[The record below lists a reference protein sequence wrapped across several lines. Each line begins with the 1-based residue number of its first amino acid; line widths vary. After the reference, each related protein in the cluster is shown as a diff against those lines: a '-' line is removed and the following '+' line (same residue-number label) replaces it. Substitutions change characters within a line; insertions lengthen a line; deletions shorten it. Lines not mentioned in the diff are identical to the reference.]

1 MAGKII
7 TISSVKGGVGKT
19 TMTLNLAGIYCELNK
34 RVLIIDLDLYS
45 GGIAASLNV
54 KNKKDIYTM
63 IDSMANNR
71 FTELKKYVTTYNKNI
86 DVLACPKDPRMGA
99 KVSGRY
105 ISVIFDLAKKEYDVV
120 LVDTYHILDEINLT
134 ALDYSYMTLFIITN
148 DIVDLKNMKSLIS
161 IFKDTDKK
169 NYLVLLN
176 NSRDIGKD
184 YLSLYDIR
192 TIIKNNIDYTLS
204 KNHYSKN
211 GISHRYLEGK
221 NIVLL
226 FEKTSTRTRCA
237 FEVAGLDLGMGV
249 TYLDPGSSQMGKKE
263 SIADTAK
270 VLGRMYDGIEYRGF
284 SQKIVEEL
292 ANNAGV
298 PVWNGLTTEYHPTQ
312 MLADVLT
319 VEENFGHLDGIKLV
333 FMGDARNNVANSLMV
348 VCAKMGM
355 HFVACA
361 PRHLWPEEELINR
374 CKVIANETGA
384 VLEFEE
390 DVMTATKDADVIY
403 TDVWVS
409 MGEDA
414 SVWEERIKL
423 LSPYQVNKMVMENA
437 NSNAIF
443 LHCLPSFHD
452 LNTTI
457 GKEIFEKY
465 GLKEMEVTDEV
476 FSSSQS
482 KVFDEAENRLH
493 TIKAVV
499 CATMKK

>member
-105 ISVIFDLAKKEYDVV
+105 IPVIFDLAKKEYDVV

-204 KNHYSKN
+204 KNYY
-211 GISHRYLEGK
+211 IK
-221 NIVLL
+221 NIDKYTISGEILTLNNSINL
-226 FEKTSTRTRCA
+226 FHSKDINNMKKMA
-237 FEVAGLDLGMGV
+237 LDLI
-249 TYLDPGSSQMGKKE
+249 DDS
-263 SIADTAK
+263 
-270 VLGRMYDGIEYRGF
+270 
-284 SQKIVEEL
+284 
-292 ANNAGV
+292 
-298 PVWNGLTTEYHPTQ
+298 H
-312 MLADVLT
+312 
-319 VEENFGHLDGIKLV
+319 
-333 FMGDARNNVANSLMV
+333 
-348 VCAKMGM
+348 
-355 HFVACA
+355 
-361 PRHLWPEEELINR
+361 
-374 CKVIANETGA
+374 
-384 VLEFEE
+384 
-390 DVMTATKDADVIY
+390 
-403 TDVWVS
+403 
-409 MGEDA
+409 
-414 SVWEERIKL
+414 
-423 LSPYQVNKMVMENA
+423 
-437 NSNAIF
+437 
-443 LHCLPSFHD
+443 
-452 LNTTI
+452 
-457 GKEIFEKY
+457 GKE
-465 GLKEMEVTDEV
+465 
-476 FSSSQS
+476 
-482 KVFDEAENRLH
+482 A
-493 TIKAVV
+493 
-499 CATMKK
+499 KK

>member
-105 ISVIFDLAKKEYDVV
+105 IPVIFDLAKKEYDVV
-120 LVDTYHILDEINLT
+120 LVDTCHILDEINLT

-169 NYLVLLN
+169 NYLILLN

-204 KNHYSKN
+204 KNYY
-211 GISHRYLEGK
+211 IK
-221 NIVLL
+221 NIDKYTISGEILTLNNSINL
-226 FEKTSTRTRCA
+226 FHSKDINNMKKMA
-237 FEVAGLDLGMGV
+237 LDLI
-249 TYLDPGSSQMGKKE
+249 DDS
-263 SIADTAK
+263 
-270 VLGRMYDGIEYRGF
+270 
-284 SQKIVEEL
+284 
-292 ANNAGV
+292 
-298 PVWNGLTTEYHPTQ
+298 H
-312 MLADVLT
+312 
-319 VEENFGHLDGIKLV
+319 
-333 FMGDARNNVANSLMV
+333 
-348 VCAKMGM
+348 
-355 HFVACA
+355 
-361 PRHLWPEEELINR
+361 
-374 CKVIANETGA
+374 
-384 VLEFEE
+384 
-390 DVMTATKDADVIY
+390 
-403 TDVWVS
+403 
-409 MGEDA
+409 
-414 SVWEERIKL
+414 
-423 LSPYQVNKMVMENA
+423 
-437 NSNAIF
+437 
-443 LHCLPSFHD
+443 
-452 LNTTI
+452 
-457 GKEIFEKY
+457 GKE
-465 GLKEMEVTDEV
+465 
-476 FSSSQS
+476 
-482 KVFDEAENRLH
+482 A
-493 TIKAVV
+493 
-499 CATMKK
+499 KK

>member
-105 ISVIFDLAKKEYDVV
+105 IPVIFDLAKKEYDVV

-169 NYLVLLN
+169 NYLILLN

-192 TIIKNNIDYTLS
+192 TIIKDNIDYTLS
-204 KNHYSKN
+204 KNYY
-211 GISHRYLEGK
+211 IK
-221 NIVLL
+221 NIDKYTISGEILTLNNSINL
-226 FEKTSTRTRCA
+226 FHSKDINNMKKMA
-237 FEVAGLDLGMGV
+237 LDLI
-249 TYLDPGSSQMGKKE
+249 DDS
-263 SIADTAK
+263 
-270 VLGRMYDGIEYRGF
+270 
-284 SQKIVEEL
+284 
-292 ANNAGV
+292 
-298 PVWNGLTTEYHPTQ
+298 H
-312 MLADVLT
+312 
-319 VEENFGHLDGIKLV
+319 
-333 FMGDARNNVANSLMV
+333 
-348 VCAKMGM
+348 
-355 HFVACA
+355 
-361 PRHLWPEEELINR
+361 
-374 CKVIANETGA
+374 
-384 VLEFEE
+384 
-390 DVMTATKDADVIY
+390 
-403 TDVWVS
+403 
-409 MGEDA
+409 
-414 SVWEERIKL
+414 
-423 LSPYQVNKMVMENA
+423 
-437 NSNAIF
+437 
-443 LHCLPSFHD
+443 
-452 LNTTI
+452 
-457 GKEIFEKY
+457 GKE
-465 GLKEMEVTDEV
+465 
-476 FSSSQS
+476 
-482 KVFDEAENRLH
+482 A
-493 TIKAVV
+493 
-499 CATMKK
+499 KK

>member
-34 RVLIIDLDLYS
+34 RVLIIDLALYS

-105 ISVIFDLAKKEYDVV
+105 IPVIFDLAKKEYDVV

-169 NYLVLLN
+169 NYLILLN

-204 KNHYSKN
+204 KNYY
-211 GISHRYLEGK
+211 IK
-221 NIVLL
+221 NIDKYTISGEILTLNNSINL
-226 FEKTSTRTRCA
+226 FHSKDINNMKKMA
-237 FEVAGLDLGMGV
+237 LDLI
-249 TYLDPGSSQMGKKE
+249 DDS
-263 SIADTAK
+263 
-270 VLGRMYDGIEYRGF
+270 
-284 SQKIVEEL
+284 
-292 ANNAGV
+292 
-298 PVWNGLTTEYHPTQ
+298 H
-312 MLADVLT
+312 
-319 VEENFGHLDGIKLV
+319 
-333 FMGDARNNVANSLMV
+333 
-348 VCAKMGM
+348 
-355 HFVACA
+355 
-361 PRHLWPEEELINR
+361 
-374 CKVIANETGA
+374 
-384 VLEFEE
+384 
-390 DVMTATKDADVIY
+390 
-403 TDVWVS
+403 
-409 MGEDA
+409 
-414 SVWEERIKL
+414 
-423 LSPYQVNKMVMENA
+423 
-437 NSNAIF
+437 
-443 LHCLPSFHD
+443 
-452 LNTTI
+452 
-457 GKEIFEKY
+457 GKE
-465 GLKEMEVTDEV
+465 
-476 FSSSQS
+476 
-482 KVFDEAENRLH
+482 A
-493 TIKAVV
+493 
-499 CATMKK
+499 KK

>member
-54 KNKKDIYTM
+54 KNTKDIYTM

-105 ISVIFDLAKKEYDVV
+105 IPLIFDLAKKEYDVV

-176 NSRDIGKD
+176 SSRDTGKD

-204 KNHYSKN
+204 KNYY
-211 GISHRYLEGK
+211 IK
-221 NIVLL
+221 NIDKYIMAGEILTLNNSVNL
-226 FEKTSTRTRCA
+226 FHSKDINNMKKMA
-237 FEVAGLDLGMGV
+237 LDLI
-249 TYLDPGSSQMGKKE
+249 DDS
-263 SIADTAK
+263 
-270 VLGRMYDGIEYRGF
+270 
-284 SQKIVEEL
+284 
-292 ANNAGV
+292 
-298 PVWNGLTTEYHPTQ
+298 H
-312 MLADVLT
+312 
-319 VEENFGHLDGIKLV
+319 
-333 FMGDARNNVANSLMV
+333 
-348 VCAKMGM
+348 
-355 HFVACA
+355 
-361 PRHLWPEEELINR
+361 
-374 CKVIANETGA
+374 
-384 VLEFEE
+384 
-390 DVMTATKDADVIY
+390 
-403 TDVWVS
+403 
-409 MGEDA
+409 
-414 SVWEERIKL
+414 
-423 LSPYQVNKMVMENA
+423 
-437 NSNAIF
+437 
-443 LHCLPSFHD
+443 
-452 LNTTI
+452 
-457 GKEIFEKY
+457 GKE
-465 GLKEMEVTDEV
+465 
-476 FSSSQS
+476 
-482 KVFDEAENRLH
+482 A
-493 TIKAVV
+493 
-499 CATMKK
+499 KK

>member
-34 RVLIIDLDLYS
+34 RELIIDLDLYS

-105 ISVIFDLAKKEYDVV
+105 IPVIFDLAKKEYDVV

-169 NYLVLLN
+169 NYLILLN

-204 KNHYSKN
+204 KNYY
-211 GISHRYLEGK
+211 IK
-221 NIVLL
+221 NIDKYTISGEILTLNNSINL
-226 FEKTSTRTRCA
+226 FHSKDINNMKKMA
-237 FEVAGLDLGMGV
+237 LDLI
-249 TYLDPGSSQMGKKE
+249 DDS
-263 SIADTAK
+263 
-270 VLGRMYDGIEYRGF
+270 
-284 SQKIVEEL
+284 
-292 ANNAGV
+292 
-298 PVWNGLTTEYHPTQ
+298 H
-312 MLADVLT
+312 
-319 VEENFGHLDGIKLV
+319 
-333 FMGDARNNVANSLMV
+333 
-348 VCAKMGM
+348 
-355 HFVACA
+355 
-361 PRHLWPEEELINR
+361 
-374 CKVIANETGA
+374 
-384 VLEFEE
+384 
-390 DVMTATKDADVIY
+390 
-403 TDVWVS
+403 
-409 MGEDA
+409 
-414 SVWEERIKL
+414 
-423 LSPYQVNKMVMENA
+423 
-437 NSNAIF
+437 
-443 LHCLPSFHD
+443 
-452 LNTTI
+452 
-457 GKEIFEKY
+457 GKE
-465 GLKEMEVTDEV
+465 
-476 FSSSQS
+476 
-482 KVFDEAENRLH
+482 A
-493 TIKAVV
+493 
-499 CATMKK
+499 KK

>member
-1 MAGKII
+1 MTGKII

-105 ISVIFDLAKKEYDVV
+105 IPVIFDLAKKEYDVV

-169 NYLVLLN
+169 NYLILLN

-204 KNHYSKN
+204 KNYY
-211 GISHRYLEGK
+211 IK
-221 NIVLL
+221 NIDKYTISGEILTLNNSINL
-226 FEKTSTRTRCA
+226 FHSKDINNMKKMA
-237 FEVAGLDLGMGV
+237 LDLI
-249 TYLDPGSSQMGKKE
+249 DDS
-263 SIADTAK
+263 
-270 VLGRMYDGIEYRGF
+270 
-284 SQKIVEEL
+284 
-292 ANNAGV
+292 
-298 PVWNGLTTEYHPTQ
+298 H
-312 MLADVLT
+312 
-319 VEENFGHLDGIKLV
+319 
-333 FMGDARNNVANSLMV
+333 
-348 VCAKMGM
+348 
-355 HFVACA
+355 
-361 PRHLWPEEELINR
+361 
-374 CKVIANETGA
+374 
-384 VLEFEE
+384 
-390 DVMTATKDADVIY
+390 
-403 TDVWVS
+403 
-409 MGEDA
+409 
-414 SVWEERIKL
+414 
-423 LSPYQVNKMVMENA
+423 
-437 NSNAIF
+437 
-443 LHCLPSFHD
+443 
-452 LNTTI
+452 
-457 GKEIFEKY
+457 GKE
-465 GLKEMEVTDEV
+465 
-476 FSSSQS
+476 
-482 KVFDEAENRLH
+482 A
-493 TIKAVV
+493 
-499 CATMKK
+499 KK

>member
-86 DVLACPKDPRMGA
+86 DVLACPKNPRMGA

-105 ISVIFDLAKKEYDVV
+105 IPVIFDLAKKEYDVV

-169 NYLVLLN
+169 NYLILLN

-204 KNHYSKN
+204 KNYY
-211 GISHRYLEGK
+211 IK
-221 NIVLL
+221 NIDKYTISGEILTLNNSINL
-226 FEKTSTRTRCA
+226 FHSKDINNMKKMA
-237 FEVAGLDLGMGV
+237 LDLI
-249 TYLDPGSSQMGKKE
+249 DDS
-263 SIADTAK
+263 
-270 VLGRMYDGIEYRGF
+270 
-284 SQKIVEEL
+284 
-292 ANNAGV
+292 
-298 PVWNGLTTEYHPTQ
+298 H
-312 MLADVLT
+312 
-319 VEENFGHLDGIKLV
+319 
-333 FMGDARNNVANSLMV
+333 
-348 VCAKMGM
+348 
-355 HFVACA
+355 
-361 PRHLWPEEELINR
+361 
-374 CKVIANETGA
+374 
-384 VLEFEE
+384 
-390 DVMTATKDADVIY
+390 
-403 TDVWVS
+403 
-409 MGEDA
+409 
-414 SVWEERIKL
+414 
-423 LSPYQVNKMVMENA
+423 
-437 NSNAIF
+437 
-443 LHCLPSFHD
+443 
-452 LNTTI
+452 
-457 GKEIFEKY
+457 GKE
-465 GLKEMEVTDEV
+465 
-476 FSSSQS
+476 
-482 KVFDEAENRLH
+482 A
-493 TIKAVV
+493 
-499 CATMKK
+499 KK